1 MLFTDSSKK
10 IVKKKTLMLKKKESL
25 KDIYIETEKDFQLEA
40 SDDAFNFL
48 TPTGPITGGPKF
60 VQGKVLPYT
69 VIGPCSLF
77 SAQYEAECK
86 KRLSRKL
93 THSNS
98 FVKQIHAR
106 PNTINQKIDH
116 KALFNEIM
124 RKISENKKRSEEEER
139 LRENNMTQDQL
150 RKHQILHRNSQ
161 FLETPNSNLID
172 YSDKLL
178 MKRSETSRNSSLFS
192 FRKINKESG
201 HFDNSNKMI
210 WYMSLRK
217 SPVHEN
223 LDSYMRVGHE
233 LNGLY
238 TKVKKPNP
246 FFKGEKK
253 IVDAIFE
260 DQHKD
265 IEIVG
270 VSKLALEVE
279 AVKKVGYEFLRT
291 ELLDIS
297 KKKFHE
303 EIIEEH
309 YDKF

>member
-1 MLFTDSSKK
+1 MLLADSSKQL
-10 IVKKKTLMLKKKESL
+10 VKKKTLILKKRESL
-25 KDIYIETEKDFQLEA
+25 KNLIIETEKDFQFES
-40 SDDAFNFL
+40 SDSVLNFL
-48 TPTGPITGGPKF
+48 TPTGPITDGPKF
-60 VQGKVLPYT
+60 VQGKVIPYT

-77 SAQYEAECK
+77 SAQHEAECK

-98 FVKQIHAR
+98 FVKQIHPH
-106 PNTINQKIDH
+106 PNTFNQKIDH
-116 KALFNEIM
+116 KVLFNEAM
-124 RKISENKKRSEEEER
+124 RKITENQKRSEEEER
-139 LRENNMTQDQL
+139 LKENNMTQEQL

-161 FLETPNSNLID
+161 FLVTPSNNLID

-192 FRKINKESG
+192 FRKIKKESG
-201 HFDNSNKMI
+201 YFDNSNKMI

-217 SPVHEN
+217 SPGHEN

-246 FFKGEKK
+246 LFKAERK
-253 IVDAIFE
+253 IDDAIIE
-260 DQHKD
+260 EQHKN

-270 VSKLALEVE
+270 ISKLALEVE

-291 ELLDIS
+291 ELLDNRKS
-297 KKKFHE
+297 KFRE
-303 EIIEEH
+303 EIIKEH